1 MKKLIMFVML
11 VTLCVFNMALPQ
23 ASAQLADGTHS
34 IKYQVN
40 KPESNSV
47 SIAND
52 YFLKP
57 AKVTMKNGTA
67 TVQITL
73 KNSAWITK
81 FQPPGGATVV
91 SEDKAADTRTVQ
103 FTVKDLTKPV
113 VTAMK
118 IDIDDINYHHEYSVS
133 LVFDAASAG
142 SATVAN
148 ASDTKT
154 IDAPTQAFDTKT
166 IDAPT
171 QAFDTKTTNAPT
183 NSTES
188 HVPNPQTS
196 DVTPYLL
203 IVALV
208 GSAFLL
214 YRKKLQTKTEGQ

>member
-1 MKKLIMFVML
+1 MKKLMMLVML
-11 VTLCVFNMALPQ
+11 VTLFVFNFALPQ

-52 YFLKP
+52 YFVKP

-113 VTAMK
+113 VTSMK

-142 SATVAN
+142 SATVAK
-148 ASDTKT
+148 ADDTKATKADDT
-154 IDAPTQAFDTKT
+154 IATKAPTT
-166 IDAPT
+166 
-171 QAFDTKTTNAPT
+171 
-183 NSTES
+183 SSES
-188 HVPNPQTS
+188 QVPNPQTS
-196 DVTPYLL
+196 DATPYLL
-203 IVALV
+203 IMALV

>member
-1 MKKLIMFVML
+1 MKKLMMFVML
-11 VTLCVFNMALPQ
+11 VTLLVFNFALPQ
-23 ASAQLADGTHS
+23 ASAQQADGTHS

-142 SATVAN
+142 NATTKAT
-148 ASDTKT
+148 DTKAT
-154 IDAPTQAFDTKT
+154 NALTKAT
-166 IDAPT
+166 
-171 QAFDTKTTNAPT
+171 DTKTTNAPAE
-183 NSTES
+183 SSES

-196 DVTPYLL
+196 DATPYLL
-203 IVALV
+203 IVLLV

>member
-1 MKKLIMFVML
+1 MKRLMMFVML
-11 VTLCVFNMALPQ
+11 VTLLVFNIALPQ

-34 IKYQVN
+34 IKYLVN

-57 AKVTMKNGTA
+57 AKVTLKNGTA

-113 VTAMK
+113 VTSMK

-133 LVFDAASAG
+133 LVFDAASVG
-142 SATVAN
+142 STTTK
-148 ASDTKT
+148 ASDS
-154 IDAPTQAFDTKT
+154 
-166 IDAPT
+166 
-171 QAFDTKTTNAPT
+171 KTTNAPT
-183 NSTES
+183 NSSES

-196 DVTPYLL
+196 DATPYLL

>member
-166 IDAPT
+166 
-171 QAFDTKTTNAPT
+171 TNAPT

-196 DVTPYLL
+196 DATPYLL

>member
-1 MKKLIMFVML
+1 MKKLMMFVML
-11 VTLCVFNMALPQ
+11 ATFFVCNFALPQ

-57 AKVTMKNGTA
+57 AKVTLKNGTA

-113 VTAMK
+113 VTSMK

-133 LVFDAASAG
+133 LVFDAATEG
-142 SATVAN
+142 STTT
-148 ASDTKT
+148 ASDS
-154 IDAPTQAFDTKT
+154 
-166 IDAPT
+166 
-171 QAFDTKTTNAPT
+171 KTTNAPT
-183 NSTES
+183 NSSES

-214 YRKKLQTKTEGQ
+214 YRKKIQTKTEGQ

>member
-1 MKKLIMFVML
+1 MTKGGVQHMKKMLMLIMLVSIFVVNFGL
-11 VTLCVFNMALPQ
+11 TQ

-40 KPESNSV
+40 KPDSNSA

-52 YFLKP
+52 YFVKP
-57 AKVTMKNGTA
+57 ASVTVKNGTA
-67 TVQITL
+67 IVQITL

-91 SEDKAADTRTVQ
+91 NEDQSADTRTVQ
-103 FTVKDLTKPV
+103 FTVKDLSKPV

-133 LVFDAASAG
+133 LVFDATSIASSTASTQQTVSSESKPT
-142 SATVAN
+142 SAST
-148 ASDTKT
+148 
-154 IDAPTQAFDTKT
+154 
-166 IDAPT
+166 
-171 QAFDTKTTNAPT
+171 
-183 NSTES
+183 TES
-188 HVPNPQTS
+188 QVPNPQTG
-196 DVTPYLL
+196 DATPYLL
-203 IVALV
+203 IVALI